1 MFNNIYKGKSV
12 LITGHTGFKGSWLT
26 YWLNKLEANIT
37 GYALSPINENDSHLH
52 LLDLA
57 INDVRGDIR
66 NIETLTKIINDTNP
80 EIIFHLAAQPLVRI
94 SYDDPIETWSTNVMG
109 TANLLNICRNCNS
122 LKAIVIITTDKVY
135 QNNEWE
141 WGYRE
146 NDRLGG
152 HDPYSASKAATE
164 LLVNSFQKS
173 FYQEN
178 KLVKIVTARAGN
190 VIGGGDWSIDRL
202 IPDLVK
208 SAVEKKPIK
217 IRYPNA
223 TRPWQHVLDCLSGYL
238 LLGQHLLED
247 NNKITAGAWNFGP
260 NQTDNR
266 RVSEVLDILK
276 SNFNEIN
283 WIIEK
288 DINSLHEA
296 EVLYLD
302 SSKSRSKL
310 EWETVWS
317 LNEAVKYT
325 SDWYRSYCFENKLIT
340 DLQFEAYLNDAS
352 KKNIIWL

>member
-26 YWLNKLEANIT
+26 YWLYKLEANIT
-37 GYALSPINENDSHLH
+37 GYALSPINESQSHFH

-66 NIETLTKIINDTNP
+66 NIELLTKTINDSNP

-94 SYDDPIETWSTNVMG
+94 SYDDPLETWSTNVMG
-109 TANLLNICRNCNS
+109 TANLLNICRNCTS

-152 HDPYSASKAATE
+152 YDPYSASKAATE

-173 FYQEN
+173 FYEKN

-208 SAVEKKPIK
+208 SAVDKTPIN

-247 NNKITAGAWNFGP
+247 DTISAGAWNFGP

-276 SNFNEIN
+276 SNFKEIN
-283 WIIEK
+283 WVIEK
-288 DINSLHEA
+288 GINHLHEA
-296 EVLYLD
+296 GVLYLD

-325 SDWYRSYCFENKLIT
+325 GDWYRAYCLENKILT
-340 DLQFEAYLNDAS
+340 DLQFETYLNDAA
-352 KKNIIWL
+352 KKSIIWL